1 MRFNQKLSSMR
12 SVHRDTSL
20 GKTIT
25 VSLVASVAILIFTS
39 PDAVALNAGQE
50 MGASVQRLD
59 TLLQGN
65 LMHAVMGVGIAASLM
80 MALFKA
86 SVVPVMVG
94 VGSGV
99 LY

>member
-1 MRFNQKLSSMR
+1 MKTNKFLLSFC
-12 SVHRDTSL
+12 
-20 GKTIT
+20 
-25 VSLVASVAILIFTS
+25 LVAVACLATS
-39 PDAVALNAGQE
+39 PDTLALNAGQE

-99 LY
+99 LYGFANTWINTTFACCA